1 VHTLRAKKSTCVQP
15 SLSHDESLR
24 ILAELDGTPYLVAY
38 LLYGSGLRLQV

>member
-15 SLSHDESLR
+15 SLSYDESLR